1 MEGTMEALGPGERA
15 DYERLFLSELSTIQ
29 AALQSVGRRYCLPP
43 EQVEELASEVHLK
56 IIDDDYAVLRK
67 FQWRS
72 SLQTYLTVVVNRVYL
87 DGLVKARGKW
97 RSSAAARRSG
107 PAAVKF
113 ERLVTRDGLSF
124 DQACR
129 VLQHM
134 DRVPVDTRA
143 LARLAADMPA
153 RMVRHYVSADALEQI
168 QSRAGD
174 PALALL
180 EADRIAAI
188 ARASEALAAELAA
201 LSEEDRLLVRR
212 RFTDGARLLD
222 VARETAQAPRIVY
235 RRVARLLA
243 VLRRRLERRGISPF
257 DVAELL
263 HG

>member
-1 MEGTMEALGPGERA
+1 MEPVGEPRKRA

-29 AALQSVGRRYCLPP
+29 SVLQSAGRRYHLSP
-43 EQVEELASEVHLK
+43 EQMEDLASEVHLK

-72 SLQTYLTVVVNRVYL
+72 SLQTYLTVVVNHVYL
-87 DGLVKARGKW
+87 DGVVKARGKW

-107 PAAVKF
+107 PVAVLF
-113 ERLVTRDGLSF
+113 ERLMARDGLSF
-124 DQACR
+124 DEACR
-129 VLQHM
+129 MLQHM
-134 DRVPVDTRA
+134 DRVPIDTRV
-143 LARLAADMPA
+143 LDRLAAAMPA
-153 RMVRHYVSADALEQI
+153 RTSRQYVSADTLERVH
-168 QSRAGD
+168 SRAGD

-180 EADRIAAI
+180 EADRVAAI

-201 LSEEDRLLVRR
+201 LSDEDRLLVRR
-212 RFTDGARLLD
+212 RFIDGVRLLD
-222 VARETAQAPRIVY
+222 VARETAQAPKIVY

>member
-1 MEGTMEALGPGERA
+1 MGAVGRGERA

-29 AALQSVGRRYCLPP
+29 AALQSVGRRYYLPP
-43 EQVEELASEVHLK
+43 EQVEELASEVHLQ

-107 PAAVKF
+107 PEAVIF
-113 ERLVTRDGLSF
+113 ERLMTRDGLSF

-134 DRVPVDTRA
+134 DRVPVDTHA

-153 RMVRHYVSADALEQI
+153 RTARHYVPADALEQI

-201 LSEEDRLLVRR
+201 LSEDDRLLVRR
-212 RFTDGARLLD
+212 RFIDGARLLD

>member
-1 MEGTMEALGPGERA
+1 MGALGPGERA

-29 AALQSVGRRYCLPP
+29 AALQSVGRRYYLPP

-107 PAAVKF
+107 PAAVIF

-134 DRVPVDTRA
+134 DRVPVDTHA
-143 LARLAADMPA
+143 LARLAADMPERTA
-153 RMVRHYVSADALEQI
+153 RTARQYVSADALEQI

-212 RFTDGARLLD
+212 RFTDDARLLD

>member
-1 MEGTMEALGPGERA
+1 
-15 DYERLFLSELSTIQ
+15 
-29 AALQSVGRRYCLPP
+29 
-43 EQVEELASEVHLK
+43 
-56 IIDDDYAVLRK
+56 
-67 FQWRS
+67 
-72 SLQTYLTVVVNRVYL
+72 
-87 DGLVKARGKW
+87 
-97 RSSAAARRSG
+97 
-107 PAAVKF
+107 
-113 ERLVTRDGLSF
+113 
-124 DQACR
+124 
-129 VLQHM
+129 M

-153 RMVRHYVSADALEQI
+153 RTARQYVSAEALEQI

-212 RFTDGARLLD
+212 RFTDDARLLD